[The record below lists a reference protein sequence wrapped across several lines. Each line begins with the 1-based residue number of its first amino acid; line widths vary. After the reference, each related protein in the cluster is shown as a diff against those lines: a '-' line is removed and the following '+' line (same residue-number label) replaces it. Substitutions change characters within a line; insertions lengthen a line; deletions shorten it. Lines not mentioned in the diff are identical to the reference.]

1 MQHYHRPAPGSL
13 RFCSDDRQRETARE
27 ALFPRS
33 FTARVTL
40 IAPRAGHDLTGNDQA
55 MPEDTGI
62 AHRDDPIIGYAI
74 KQHRLLIATASAR
87 LAFEAVYPA

>member
-1 MQHYHRPAPGSL
+1 MVVPFWTPITPLAGFLLHADPH
-13 RFCSDDRQRETARE
+13 
-27 ALFPRS
+27 S

-62 AHRDDPIIGYAI
+62 ARRDDPIIGYAI